1 MRILKCNLLVIAATV
16 IGLTL
21 TYSAE
26 AKEGNAVDTF
36 SGEAQSPSSP
46 LALWYRRPADG
57 WKAALPVGNGR
68 LGAMVYGGVSRE
80 RICLNEISLWSG
92 APIEAPPQHEL
103 TDRIAEVRR
112 LLFVGKNAEAEELYW
127 KIIEPSSG
135 LHASHFGNS
144 EILGTLDIQSAG
156 SSEVVNYRRSL
167 DLDQALAHVTYV
179 KDDVTFRREVF
190 SSAADQVIVV
200 RFMADQPGRI
210 SFSANLGREEFMT
223 TESLGEDGLVMSGQL
238 RRAAGTTNGMKY
250 MARLKAIAEGGNIS
264 SADGTLRVKKADAV
278 TLLIACGT
286 DYQPNPRDF
295 RKTSFEST
303 VVKQIDAAAD
313 KSYDELRSR
322 HIASHRELFQRVQL
336 RIGTPD
342 DKLAALPTD
351 VRLKRYQADDP
362 GLIAQVFQYGRYL
375 LMSSSR
381 PGSMP
386 ANLQGLWIGSTTPS
400 WNGDYHFDLNV
411 QMVYWPAEV
420 CALPECSLPLV
431 DLMEIVAE
439 YGKQTARLCHDADGW
454 AVHGMTNAF
463 GYTWPRPDNRWGCL
477 PGSGAWALQPLWE
490 HYAFTLD
497 EEFLRRTW
505 PVFRG
510 AGEFWLSWL
519 VVDPKS
525 GKLVSG
531 PASSPENQFFAADGS
546 KRGLCMGP
554 AYDQQCVW
562 ELFTEIL
569 EAAKVLGKEDGFTK
583 KVAAAREQLQGPVI
597 GKDGRIMEWPREYK
611 EVDPSHRH
619 RSHLVGLYPGRQITM
634 YTPETFQAAAK
645 SLDARGSKSVGWVPP
660 WDTCLNARL
669 RRGDKALGNINQSL
683 NRGLLVNL
691 LGRGGRE
698 FQMDANSGLTAG
710 VAEMLLQSHE
720 GFINLLPA
728 LPTAWDKGSVKGLR
742 ARGGFEV
749 GMTWENGRLETATVK
764 SLLGTPC
771 HIRSGSLARDIDI
784 KKGDTIRLDHT
795 LKQK

>member
-1 MRILKCNLLVIAATV
+1 MRILKCSLTVIAATV

-21 TYSAE
+21 TCSAE
-26 AKEGNAVDTF
+26 AKEGDTADTF
-36 SGEAQSPSSP
+36 SGEAQAPTSP
-46 LALWYRRPADG
+46 LALWYRRPADQ
-57 WKAALPVGNGR
+57 WREALPVGNGR
-68 LGAMVYGGVSRE
+68 LGAMVHGGVSRE

-92 APIEAPPQHEL
+92 APIEAPPRHEL
-103 TDRIAEVRR
+103 TAQTAEVRR
-112 LLFVGKNAEAEELYW
+112 LLFAKKNAEAEELYW
-127 KIIEPSSG
+127 KIIEPSAG

-144 EILGTLDIQSAG
+144 EILGTLDIQSAEA
-156 SSEVVNYRRSL
+156 SEVVNYRRSL
-167 DLDQALAHVTYV
+167 DLETALAQVTYV
-179 KDDVTFRREVF
+179 KDGVRYRREVF
-190 SSAADQVIVV
+190 SSAADQVIVL
-200 RFMADQPGRI
+200 RITADQTGQV
-210 SFSANLGREEFMT
+210 SFTAKLDREEFSK
-223 TESLGEDGLVMSGQL
+223 TESLGSDGLVLRGQL
-238 RRAAGTTNGMKY
+238 QGAAGTTNGMIY
-250 MARLKAIAEGGNIS
+250 MARLKAIAEGGSVS
-264 SADGTLRVKKADAV
+264 SADGKLQVKEADAA

-286 DYQPNPRDF
+286 DYQPNPRNF

-303 VVKQIDAAAD
+303 VVKQIEAAAG
-313 KSYDELRSR
+313 KSYDELRSS
-322 HIASHRELFQRVQL
+322 HIASHQELFQRVKLQ
-336 RIGTPD
+336 IGTPD

-420 CALPECSLPLV
+420 CALPECSVPLV

-439 YGKQTARLCHDADGW
+439 YGKQTARLVHGADGW

-463 GYTWPRPDNRWGCL
+463 GYTWPRPDNRWGCM

-497 EEFLRRTW
+497 EDFLRRTW
-505 PVFRG
+505 PVFKG

-519 VVDPKS
+519 VVDPQS

-531 PASSPENQFFAADGS
+531 PASSPESNFYAADGS

-562 ELFTEIL
+562 ELFTQIL
-569 EAAKVLGKEDGFTK
+569 EAAEVLGIDDGFTK
-583 KVAAAREQLQGPVI
+583 QVAAAREQLLGPII
-597 GKDGRIMEWPREYK
+597 GQDGRILEWPGEYP

-619 RSHLVGLYPGRQITM
+619 RSHLVGLFPGRQITRDR
-634 YTPETFQAAAK
+634 PDTFQAAAR
-645 SLDARGSKSVGWVPP
+645 SLDARGSRGIGWVPP

-669 RRGDKALGNINQSL
+669 RRGDKALDNISQSMT
-683 NRGLLVNL
+683 RGLLVNL
-691 LGRGGRE
+691 LGKGGRE

-710 VAEMLLQSHE
+710 VAEMLLQSHD
-720 GFINLLPA
+720 GFIDLLPA
-728 LPTAWDKGSVKGLR
+728 LPTAWDKGEVNGLR

-749 GMTWENGRLETATVK
+749 
-764 SLLGTPC
+764 
-771 HIRSGSLARDIDI
+771 DI
-784 KKGDTIRLDHT
+784 KWKAGKVTDWKIRRIDGLPPVT
-795 LKQK
+795 TQVRINGELRTVEVK